1 MAFLAPLIGMGAS
14 LLGGLFGNKQQQQ
27 QQQTQTTTPNLT
39 PLQQNLMNSIIGSA
53 QSQMSSVPQDLSGY
67 ASNAIYGNNQT
78 GQSQQNAL
86 QRALVSRGLQSSP
99 MATSE
104 QANLRMQTA
113 NQNQQVINQLP
124 LLRTQ
129 LLQNALGS
137 ASSAFRALPFGQ
149 TQTGNLQGNQ
159 AQNMPLGSA
168 LGQGLG
174 IFGSIGAAQPGGLGG
189 LFSGLFG
196 GNRASNMGIS
206 GIPTN
211 YGTPSSANMVTSMGL
226 PQAQSPYQ
234 QNAYNGDLQYG

>member
-1 MAFLAPLIGMGAS
+1 
-14 LLGGLFGNKQQQQ
+14 
-27 QQQTQTTTPNLT
+27 
-39 PLQQNLMNSIIGSA
+39 MNSIIGSA

-99 MATSE
+99 MATSA

-159 AQNMPLGSA
+159 GSSLPLGGELGQA
-168 LGQGLG
+168 LGMFKNINNKNNAINN
-174 IFGSIGAAQPGGLGG
+174 IFFSS
-189 LFSGLFG
+189 LFFYSFFLI
-196 GNRASNMGIS
+196 NIS
-206 GIPTN
+206 KLYFLI
-211 YGTPSSANMVTSMGL
+211 
-226 PQAQSPYQ
+226 
-234 QNAYNGDLQYG
+234 